1 MVYCPFAAIPNDKT
15 LSGGLGR
22 RSRGSYWYQNKC
34 ASFAQR
40 RCLIGNIAT
49 STEDHAM
56 TTTEFTESRQ
66 TLVVGPTGELTQEED
81 LPGLSRTVV
90 DQIHQENL
98 IPDLVAP

>member
-1 MVYCPFAAIPNDKT
+1 
-15 LSGGLGR
+15 
-22 RSRGSYWYQNKC
+22 
-34 ASFAQR
+34 
-40 RCLIGNIAT
+40 
-49 STEDHAM
+49 M